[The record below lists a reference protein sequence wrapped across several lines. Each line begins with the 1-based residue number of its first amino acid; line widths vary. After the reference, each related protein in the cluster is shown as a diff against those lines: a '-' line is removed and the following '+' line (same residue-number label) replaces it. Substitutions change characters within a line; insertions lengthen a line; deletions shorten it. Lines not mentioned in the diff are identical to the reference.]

1 MVPVGGVYTIDANR
15 AREVVNQLKPRVVIP
30 MHYKT
35 PHLSFELGSLED
47 FTSYFER
54 VRREKHWQGT
64 KDDLPSEQEV
74 DVLDYLE

>member
-1 MVPVGGVYTIDANR
+1 
-15 AREVVNQLKPRVVIP
+15 

-74 DVLDYLE
+74 VVLDYLE